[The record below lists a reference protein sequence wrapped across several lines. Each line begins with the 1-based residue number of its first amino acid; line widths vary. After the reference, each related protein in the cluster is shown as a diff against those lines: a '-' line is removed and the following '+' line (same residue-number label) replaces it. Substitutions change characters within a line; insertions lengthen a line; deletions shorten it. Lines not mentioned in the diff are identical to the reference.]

1 MPTKKAATKK
11 RTTTKTSKKA
21 SKVRTGREEMYAPPI
36 RDAIARGDLNEM
48 RQLAKLARTHI
59 REVQT
64 ALTSLE
70 ASIKKRQGG

>member
-1 MPTKKAATKK
+1 MPAKKSATKK
-11 RTTTKTSKKA
+11 GTTKKTSKKA
-21 SKVRTGREEMYAPPI
+21 STVRAGRAEMYAPPI
-36 RDAIARGDLNEM
+36 REAIARGDLNEM
-48 RQLAKLARTHI
+48 RELAKLARNHI